1 MKDLED
7 YVEKSPSNYS
17 LYAKERMGE
26 EIIEDDK
33 GFVTYEIVSDSLW
46 IRDMFVRKEHRG
58 SKIGKEYYD
67 RIVEL
72 AKNNGCKYLK
82 SHVDVKT
89 KGWNISY
96 DMLIAKGFQPTIFDT
111 QMIYLVKEI

>member
-33 GFVTYEIVSDSLW
+33 GFVTYEIIGQALW

-58 SKIGKEYYD
+58 SKTGKTYYNQL
-67 RIVEL
+67 VEV
-72 AKNNGCKYLK
+72 AKEHGCKELK
-82 SHVDVKT
+82 THVDVKT
-89 KGWNISY
+89 NGWNLSY
-96 DMLIAKGFQPTIFDT
+96 DMLVNQGFIPFVFDE
-111 QMIYLVKEI
+111 QMIYLVKDI